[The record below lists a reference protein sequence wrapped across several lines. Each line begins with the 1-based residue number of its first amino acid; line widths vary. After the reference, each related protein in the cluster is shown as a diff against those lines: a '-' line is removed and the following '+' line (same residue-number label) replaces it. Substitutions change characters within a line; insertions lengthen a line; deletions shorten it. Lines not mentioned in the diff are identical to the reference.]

1 MKIRLGK
8 ENLKLK
14 GPVQRKRKLKTMTM
28 RMRTVRMKTVRK
40 MIVRRM
46 VGMNCPTL
54 MTSTPKT

>member
-14 GPVQRKRKLKTMTM
+14 GPMQRKRKLKAM

-40 MIVRRM
+40 MIVKRM
-46 VGMNCPTL
+46 VGMNCPIL
-54 MTSTPKT
+54 MTLTPKT